1 MHAFSGAILGSEHD
15 AALPTI
21 AQIDG
26 DSLILSSSDG
36 PVAAWPLDHVQI
48 IEVGNG
54 HFEVVAEDRRLSLV
68 VDQPEAFEEAL
79 EAERA
84 RRSRPVD
91 EALDAPEVHEVQRPK
106 AAKRRR
112 GGKSRRRRF
121 GFISG
126 RPRHGPARVR
136 LLPFIVAVAAIASL
150 GSLAGSWVGDVVRE
164 VTTDSAQA
172 WTPSAEVALRT
183 FLGSGNEATSPFM
196 VQGPWEI
203 RWSFDAPAGGL
214 LEVIVLGDD
223 TAENIQAVRSETGS
237 GTVPLVESGRYRLE
251 IRAPAEGEW
260 TLSVIQVANAD
271 VG

>member
-1 MHAFSGAILGSEHD
+1 MHAFSGVIMGSEHG
-15 AALPTI
+15 AALPI
-21 AQIDG
+21 LAQIDG
-26 DSLILSSSDG
+26 DTLILSSPDG
-36 PVAAWPLDHVQI
+36 QTGEWPLDRVQI

-54 HFEVVAEDRRLSLV
+54 YFEVVAQDRRLSLV

-84 RRSRPVD
+84 ERSRLAGVGL
-91 EALDAPEVHEVQRPK
+91 EAPEVEVAPRTTGAKQRR
-106 AAKRRR
+106 AAKAPR
-112 GGKSRRRRF
+112 GRGIFSR
-121 GFISG
+121 
-126 RPRHGPARVR
+126 RPRHAASIRTFP
-136 LLPFIVAVAAIASL
+136 LIVAVASIASL
-150 GSLAGSWVGDVVRE
+150 GSLAGSWVGEVVGE

-172 WTPSAEVALRT
+172 RTPSAEVALRT

-251 IRAPAEGEW
+251 IRAPVEGEW